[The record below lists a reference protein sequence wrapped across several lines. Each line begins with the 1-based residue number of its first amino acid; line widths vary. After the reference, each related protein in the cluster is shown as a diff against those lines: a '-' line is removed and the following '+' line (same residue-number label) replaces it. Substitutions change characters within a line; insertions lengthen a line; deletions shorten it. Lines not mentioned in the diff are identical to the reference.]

1 VGGTARPSRSR
12 SGAHQRTGN
21 HSSQLYPSRPF
32 SSRFDSSG
40 VSECGVTLSGFMSA
54 TLSNSCGLGWS
65 ARRDYDR
72 LLECFLGVAVVS
84 DGILTFPERHRIR
97 PPVAK
102 PTFLLMSIL
111 ALLVSPPR
119 REHHLV
125 PHVLSHIIEF
135 RALSSTS
142 PSTVSSAATL
152 VPFFGP
158 PGATVPRTRSPLDAG
173 YRPRRLVPRTARVR
187 AVLLGSAGVWTEGR
201 RAGCGSFPSFLPHW
215 APSWTWSALR
225 RAWATPRIFRAS
237 WEQQR
242 GEGIL
247 IGSGEKCGELR
258 LCVAFDRRPSPP
270 KSNRLT
276 RPPQRTAPA
285 APPEGAATLSS
296 CGCSRRL
303 PEMRYV

>member
-1 VGGTARPSRSR
+1 MGGTACPSRSR

-54 TLSNSCGLGWS
+54 TLSNSCRLGWS
-65 ARRDYDR
+65 ARRDDDR
-72 LLECFLGVAVVS
+72 LSECFLGVAVVS
-84 DGILTFPERHRIR
+84 DRILTFPERHRIR

-102 PTFLLMSIL
+102 TTVLLMSIL
-111 ALLVSPPR
+111 VLLVSPPR
-119 REHHLV
+119 REHHLA
-125 PHVLSHIIEF
+125 PHVLSHVVEF
-135 RALSSTS
+135 RAPSSTS

-158 PGATVPRTRSPLDAG
+158 PGATVARTRSPLDAG
-173 YRPRRLVPRTARVR
+173 YRPCRLVPQRARVR
-187 AVLLGSAGVWTEGR
+187 EVLRGSAGVWTEGR
-201 RAGCGSFPSFLPHW
+201 RASCGSFPSFRSHW
-215 APSWTWSALR
+215 ASSWTWSPIR

-242 GEGIL
+242 GEGLL

-270 KSNRLT
+270 KLNRLT
-276 RPPQRTAPA
+276 RPPQRTATA
-285 APPEGAATLSS
+285 APPEGAASLSS
-296 CGCSRRL
+296 CRCSRRL
-303 PEMRYV
+303 PEMWYV